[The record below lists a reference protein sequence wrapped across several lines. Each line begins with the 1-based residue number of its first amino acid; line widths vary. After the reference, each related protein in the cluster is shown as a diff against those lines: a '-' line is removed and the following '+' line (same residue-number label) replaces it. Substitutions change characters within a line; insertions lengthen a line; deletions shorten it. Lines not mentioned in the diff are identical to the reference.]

1 MLSDQDV
8 VELFDK
14 LWFKLTRDVIDEFE
28 ADGKHILRL
37 TMQIGVLRVLIA
49 LVFDDQKE
57 ISEFALATDPT
68 QKTVEDQLV
77 CLAYVTE
84 WGVCVPIDKIQR
96 AIRKHGRNPHEVC
109 RQMLLRVVKE
119 WEASETHDIFR
130 AAMRAHWEDEGSPED
145 FPVELL
151 QVSGSSRI

>member
-1 MLSDQDV
+1 MLRDQEV

-14 LWFKLTRDVIDEFE
+14 LWSTLTPGVVDEFDIGGE
-28 ADGKHILRL
+28 SFLRL
-37 TMQIGVLRVLIA
+37 TMQVGPLHALIA
-49 LVFDDQKE
+49 LVISEQNL
-57 ISEFALATDPT
+57 ISEFALVTDPT
-68 QKTVEDQLV
+68 QKAVADQLI

-84 WGVCVPIDKIQR
+84 WGACVPIDKIQR
-96 AIRKHGRNPHEVC
+96 AVRKHGRNPNEAC
-109 RQMLLRVVKE
+109 RDALLRVAKE
-119 WEASETHDIFR
+119 WDAPDTHDIFK